1 MTRRC
6 GQARWLGTLACGL
19 STLVWLGNM
28 SGCSPIVEVTSVVS
42 PVGAAKRQIVP
53 ATDDSIP
60 LRATWSFHGGD
71 RSITGSLDWQDACV
85 VRAEQATETT
95 VVTTTKPNVAGDVAG
110 LVAGLALIGG
120 GATTAVLVAPSVG
133 KGGDETAGAVGGAG
147 IVAGIFG
154 LVATYYS
161 IAELAK
167 ESTTTRTS
175 TGTGSH
181 ETLGT
186 AKVSCGRKDALAGM
200 ELALEAQGG
209 IALSARVDRLGH
221 ARFELPEDAEVDP
234 SAKATITIASSPDGL
249 ASLLKAGTVLGEVSL
264 SEYASAI
271 AARRAASDSRLRSA
285 IREADA
291 QDFEG
296 VIHGDDTA
304 KQGFSLACTPGG
316 KDVCFDAIDNDCDG
330 LYDVGCGYESGAL
343 QWTLAWK
350 TGDDLDLHVVG
361 PDNVEVF
368 YAHRKGGSSG
378 LMLDIDCLGQFGSNC
393 LASNVENIFTPR
405 DKKPKEGTYRGW
417 VEVFRAASDDSD
429 PGRVISAM
437 LGGRIAGKT
446 FRMPMTLAAQRHVRV
461 SFAFAVGKDRDK
473 DSVIDREDAC
483 PGEAGVFSSYP
494 AENGCPDRDMDGVAD
509 KLDACPDEVGLRT
522 RAAKDNGCPRK
533 FGKAWLTDRGVHI
546 TEAIHFASGSAV
558 ISAQSY
564 PLLKD
569 IGDVMRAAPELLQ
582 EVNIE
587 GHTDSDGEPPKN
599 RKLSFERVKSVF
611 QHLIKREKIPPSRLG
626 FAWFGPD
633 RPVASNDT
641 ERGKAQNRRVEF
653 RVVKPAPRAVLS
665 W

>member
-1 MTRRC
+1 MVC
-6 GQARWLGTLACGL
+6 ARGL
-19 STLVWLGNM
+19 VVLVTSCAALCA
-28 SGCSPIVEVTSVVS
+28 SGCSS
-42 PVGAAKRQIVP
+42 
-53 ATDDSIP
+53 
-60 LRATWSFHGGD
+60 
-71 RSITGSLDWQDACV
+71 
-85 VRAEQATETT
+85 TETT
-95 VVTTTKPNVAGDVAG
+95 HVEVPVGPQKRSLTLAPTPSGTPHAVKAAWDMEGDRVLLGKVAWDETCVVKQEQAVSHRTQTVKEPATGGNVALL
-110 LVAGLALIGG
+110 LVGLAAMAGSAGMFAAAPKASTSTSNTCGDSGSSACPSDQVMLLIGG
-120 GATTAVLVAPSVG
+120 GFIGAAGIGMGIGGLVGLSQSPEVVSNVETTATSKELFGTTRVACG
-133 KGGDETAGAVGGAG
+133 KQASLTGTTLKLAGPGLELTGQVDDKGDARFTLPEGAAVDPAGKYVITVVKPGSSAAGELFGAG
-147 IVAGIFG
+147 EAAGEAS
-154 LVATYYS
+154 LREYA
-161 IAELAK
+161 
-167 ESTTTRTS
+167 
-175 TGTGSH
+175 
-181 ETLGT
+181 
-186 AKVSCGRKDALAGM
+186 
-200 ELALEAQGG
+200 EAQ
-209 IALSARVDRLGH
+209 
-221 ARFELPEDAEVDP
+221 
-234 SAKATITIASSPDGL
+234 TASRE
-249 ASLLKAGTVLGEVSL
+249 AVA
-264 SEYASAI
+264 
-271 AARRAASDSRLRSA
+271 
-285 IREADA
+285 READA

-296 VIHGDDTA
+296 VIHGDDAA
-304 KQGFSLACTPGG
+304 KQGFSLGCTPSG

-368 YAHRKGGSSG
+368 FAHRKGGSSG
-378 LMLDIDCLGQFGSNC
+378 LMLDVDCLGQFGSNC

-417 VEVFRAASDDSD
+417 VEVFREASDDSD

-437 LGGRIAGKT
+437 LGGRVAGKT
-446 FRMPMTLAAQRHVRV
+446 FRMPLTLAAQRHVRV

-509 KLDACPDEVGLRT
+509 KFDACPDEVGLRT
-522 RAAKDNGCPRK
+522 AAAKDNGCPRK

-546 TEAIHFASGSAV
+546 TEAIHFGSGSAI
-558 ISAQSY
+558 ISPQSY

-569 IGDVMRAAPELLQ
+569 IANVMRAAPGLLQ

-599 RKLSFERVKSVF
+599 RKLSWERVKSVL

-626 FAWFGPD
+626 VAWFGPD

-653 RVVKPAPRAVLS
+653 RVVKPVPRAVLS